1 MSSPPPASFPG
12 YATSRPSPTRA
23 PSPRLASITA
33 AALVASL
40 LAACGGSSGGSSP
53 APATSTSPPPV
64 STPAPPPPVG
74 TPAPPPGG
82 PTPPPPPSS
91 AEATRLLDQATFGPT
106 EATVALVQS
115 QGVSA
120 WVDNQLAT
128 PTTGYA
134 AIAYIDANS
143 AVGCP
148 TGAAA
153 TCFRDNYTPFP
164 LQLQFFKNATAGA
177 DQLRQRVAFAY
188 SQIFVISGIDIKPAY
203 GMRAYQQMLLDNA
216 FVNYRTLIERVTLH
230 PAMGDYLDMV
240 NNDKPTA
247 TVQANENYAREV
259 LQLFSI
265 GLSKLDADGTVVK
278 DANGV
283 AVPSY
288 DQSVVQ
294 SFARAFTGWT
304 YAPLAGATSR
314 WTNAINYLGDMVP
327 FETYHDAAAKT
338 LLDGKVLPAG
348 QTATKD
354 LADALDTI
362 YQHPNVGTFIG
373 RQLIQALVT
382 SNPTPAYV
390 ARITAVFNDNGSGVR
405 GDMKAVIRA
414 ILLDPEARGDVKTD
428 AGYGKLHDPAVF
440 AMSVARAVGVTSDGV
455 YLAAQ
460 SSAMG
465 QNVFTPGSVFS
476 FYPPDYSLPGSAT
489 LDGPQFGVQNTTTT
503 VERLNYLYALLN
515 TTIAADASVPGST
528 GTQISLA
535 PYQALAATP
544 SALVDKLDTLMTHTT
559 MTTAEK
565 AAIVNAVGAVAA
577 TDTLGRARMA
587 VYLVAASPRYQ
598 INR

>member
-1 MSSPPPASFPG
+1 MSAASL
-12 YATSRPSPTRA
+12 AT
-23 PSPRLASITA
+23 

-40 LAACGGSSGGSSP
+40 LAACGGGGGDSASP
-53 APATSTSPPPV
+53 APVSAVTPPV
-64 STPAPPPPVG
+64 VA
-74 TPAPPPGG
+74 
-82 PTPPPPPSS
+82 PTPPPPPTS
-91 AEATRLLDQATFGPT
+91 ADATRLLDQATFGPT
-106 EATVALVQS
+106 EATVGVVQS
-115 QGVSA
+115 QGISTWIDA
-120 WVDNQLAT
+120 QLAT
-128 PTTGYA
+128 ATTGYA
-134 AIAYIDANS
+134 AIAYIDPNS

-148 TGAAA
+148 TGSVS

-164 LQLQFFKNATAGA
+164 LQLQFFKNAVNGP

-188 SQIFVISGIDIKPAY
+188 SQIFVISGIDIKPTY

-265 GLSKLDADGTVVK
+265 GLSKLNVDGTVVT

-288 DQSVVQ
+288 DQGVVQ
-294 SFARAFTGWT
+294 GFARAFTGWT

-314 WTNAINYLGDMVP
+314 WTNPTNYLGDLVA
-327 FETYHDAAAKT
+327 FDTHHDVAAKT

-348 QTATKD
+348 QTSAKD

-362 YQHPNVGTFIG
+362 YNHPNVGTFIG

-390 ARITAVFNDNGSGVR
+390 ARITAVFNNNGSGVR

-414 ILLDPEARGDVKTD
+414 ILLDSEARGDARTD
-428 AGYGKLHDPAVF
+428 SAFGKLHDPAVY
-440 AMSVARAVGVTSDGV
+440 ATSVARMLGVTSDGV
-455 YLAAQ
+455 YLNAQ
-460 SSAMG
+460 SAAMG
-465 QNVFTPGSVFS
+465 QSVYTPGSVFS
-476 FYPPDYSLPGSAT
+476 FYPPDYALPGSAT
-489 LDGPQFGVQNTTTT
+489 LDGPQFGVQNTTTG
-503 VERLNYLYALLN
+503 VAQLNYIYTLLYSTN
-515 TTIAADASVPGST
+515 GIAADASVSGST
-528 GTQISLA
+528 GTQIDLT
-535 PYQALAATP
+535 PFTALAATP
-544 SALVDKLDTLMTHTT
+544 STLVDKLDTLMTHGT
-559 MTTAEK
+559 MTATEK
-565 AAIVNAVGAVAA
+565 AAIVTAVNTIAA
-577 TDTLGRARMA
+577 TDTLGRVRMA
-587 VYLVAASPRYQ
+587 AYLFAASPRYQ

>member
-1 MSSPPPASFPG
+1 MSSTFSTPNRVTGPA
-12 YATSRPSPTRA
+12 PTRA
-23 PSPRLASITA
+23 PAPSAFASITT

-40 LAACGGSSGGSSP
+40 LAACGGGGGGSSP
-53 APATSTSPPPV
+53 APVTAVTPPV
-64 STPAPPPPVG
+64 VAPAPPPP
-74 TPAPPPGG
+74 
-82 PTPPPPPSS
+82 PTS
-91 AEATRLLDQATFGPT
+91 ADATRLLDQASFGPT
-106 EATVALVQS
+106 ESAVGVVQS
-115 QGVSA
+115 QGIST
-120 WVDNQLAT
+120 WVDAQLAT
-128 PTTGYA
+128 APTGYA
-134 AIAYIDANS
+134 AIAYIDPNS

-148 TGAAA
+148 TSAVA

-164 LQLQFFKNATAGA
+164 VQLQFFRNAVTGA

-188 SQIFVISGIDIKPAY
+188 SQIFVISGVDIKPAY

-216 FVNYRTLIERVTLH
+216 FANYRTLIERVTLH

-265 GLSKLDADGTVVK
+265 GLSKLNADGTVVT

-294 SFARAFTGWT
+294 AFARAFTGWT
-304 YAPLAGATSR
+304 YAPLPGATSR
-314 WTNAINYLGDMVP
+314 WTNPVNYLGDMVASDAH
-327 FETYHDAAAKT
+327 HDVAAKT

-348 QTATKD
+348 QSSTKD

-362 YQHPNVGTFIG
+362 YNHPNVGTFIG

-414 ILLDPEARGDVKTD
+414 ILLDSEARGDAKTD
-428 AGYGKLHDPAVF
+428 GTFGKLHDPAVY
-440 AMSVARAVGVTSDGV
+440 ATSVARMVGVTTDGV
-455 YLAAQ
+455 YLNAQ

-465 QNVFTPGSVFS
+465 QSVYTPGSVFS
-476 FYPPDYSLPGSAT
+476 FYPPDYSLPGSAK
-489 LDGPQFGVQNTTTT
+489 LDGPQFGLENTTTG
-503 VERLNYLYALLN
+503 VAQLNYLYALLYSTN
-515 TTIAADASVPGST
+515 GIAADTSVAGST
-528 GTQISLA
+528 GTQINLTSFA
-535 PYQALAATP
+535 ALAATP
-544 SALVDKLDTLMTHTT
+544 STLVDKLDTLMTHGT
-559 MTTAEK
+559 MTATEK
-565 AAIVNAVGAVAA
+565 AAIVNAVDTIVA

-587 VYLVAASPRYQ
+587 VYLFAASPRYQ